1 MIKSWSGG
9 GTQSSPGHF
18 VRKTKG
24 DERVKTPALIFVGAA
39 AAVLSVGACNKNDN
53 GATGPKNVQSPQAQ
67 KAAGT
72 KTIAS
77 GLPATGKFMAA
88 AKAAGLDQTL
98 AGPGPYTVFVPT
110 DDAIGQAP
118 AGSFDT
124 SAGNRAQLTGMITNM
139 ILPGTVL
146 VADIDKAIDAGK
158 GKAPL
163 ATMGGGTLTATKEGG
178 NTVIA
183 DSAGHKA
190 TITKG
195 DEQFSNGVVH
205 EVNAVLMPAKQ
216 PAANA
221 PAVGKKAGK

>member
-1 MIKSWSGG
+1 MKNHALALTVAAAALLSLGACSNSNDGSGNA
-9 GTQSSPGHF
+9 SSPG
-18 VRKTKG
+18 
-24 DERVKTPALIFVGAA
+24 
-39 AAVLSVGACNKNDN
+39 
-53 GATGPKNVQSPQAQ
+53 NVQSKQA
-67 KAAGT
+67 KKVAGD
-72 KTIAS
+72 KTIAA
-77 GLPATGKFMAA
+77 GLPANGKFMAA

-110 DDAIGQAP
+110 DDAIGKAT

-124 SAGNRAQLTGMITNM
+124 APGNRAQLTGIITNLV
-139 ILPGTVL
+139 LPGTVL

-178 NTVIA
+178 NTVIT

-190 TITKG
+190 TISKG

-205 EVNAVLMPAKQ
+205 EVDAVLMPAKQ
-216 PAANA
+216 SAPNA
-221 PAVGKKAGK
+221 PAVGQKAGK

>member
-1 MIKSWSGG
+1 MKV
-9 GTQSSPGHF
+9 H
-18 VRKTKG
+18 
-24 DERVKTPALIFVGAA
+24 ALALAA
-39 AAVLSVGACNKNDN
+39 AAMLSVGACNKNDGGN
-53 GATGPKNVQSPQAQ
+53 GPTNVQSPQAE

-72 KTIAS
+72 KTIAA
-77 GLPATGKFMAA
+77 GLPAGGKFMAA

-110 DDAIGQAP
+110 DAAIGQAP
-118 AGSFDT
+118 AGTFDT
-124 SAGNRAQLTGMITNM
+124 APGNRAQLTGIITNL

-163 ATMGGGTLTATKEGG
+163 ATMGGGTVTATKEGG
-178 NTVIA
+178 NTVIT

-190 TITKG
+190 TIVKG
-195 DEQFSNGVVH
+195 DEQYSNGVVH
-205 EVNAVLMPAKQ
+205 EIDAVLMPSKQ

-221 PAVGKKAGK
+221 PAVGQKAGK

>member
-1 MIKSWSGG
+1 MKF
-9 GTQSSPGHF
+9 HA
-18 VRKTKG
+18 
-24 DERVKTPALIFVGAA
+24 PALTLAA
-39 AAVLSVGACNKNDN
+39 AAVLSLSACNKNNQN
-53 GATGPKNVQSPQAQ
+53 GSAPNAQTPKAE

-77 GLPATGKFMAA
+77 GLDQNSKFMAA

-110 DDAIGQAP
+110 DAAIAAAPSGTFDTAP
-118 AGSFDT
+118 A
-124 SAGNRAQLTGMITNM
+124 NRPQLTAIITNM

-146 VADIDKAIDAGK
+146 VADIDKAIDAGH

-163 ATMGGGTLTATKEGG
+163 ATMSGGTLTATKDGG
-178 NTVIA
+178 KTVIS

-190 TITKG
+190 TITQG
-195 DEQFSNGVVH
+195 DQQFSNGVVH
-205 EVNAVLMPAKQ
+205 QVDAVVMPAKT